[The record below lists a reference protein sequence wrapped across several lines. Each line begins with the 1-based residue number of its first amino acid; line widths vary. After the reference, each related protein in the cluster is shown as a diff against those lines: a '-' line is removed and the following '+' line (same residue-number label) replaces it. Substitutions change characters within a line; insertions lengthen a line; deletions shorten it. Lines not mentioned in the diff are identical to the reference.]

1 MEFDETLRFWCPRV
15 VFNAWIGFA
24 FCPMKT
30 YGPIS
35 VDLREKRRKKT
46 NKISL
51 SLSLSL
57 SLSNALPLPFIFL
70 LFFFILVFIFFINI
84 IIIVWIYGSYC
95 LIQVR
100 FCSETIYLILVHFIL
115 NELSSSHFLTS
126 DIFLKISSLNSLA
139 TYLPE
144 NRKNIPLVS
153 EFDKNFLS
161 H

>member
-1 MEFDETLRFWCPRV
+1 MEFDETLRFWCPRI
-15 VFNAWIGFA
+15 VFNAWTGFA

-35 VDLREKRRKKT
+35 VDLREKRRKKKKK
-46 NKISL
+46 NFSL
-51 SLSLSL
+51 SLSLTLSL
-57 SLSNALPLPFIFL
+57 SLLFFL

-100 FCSETIYLILVHFIL
+100 FCSETIYLFLVHFIL

-126 DIFLKISSLNSLA
+126 EIFLKISSLNSLA
-139 TYLPE
+139 TYHPE
-144 NRKNIPLVS
+144 NRKNIPLVL
-153 EFDKNFLS
+153 EFDKNFPS